1 MYLVIQ
7 KRINKKF
14 KKLRNN
20 ALMLTQHSLFLQ
32 HTFGKILIIQNDEAL
47 ENKLATFDIE
57 DDE

>member
-1 MYLVIQ
+1 M
-7 KRINKKF
+7 
-14 KKLRNN
+14 RNN